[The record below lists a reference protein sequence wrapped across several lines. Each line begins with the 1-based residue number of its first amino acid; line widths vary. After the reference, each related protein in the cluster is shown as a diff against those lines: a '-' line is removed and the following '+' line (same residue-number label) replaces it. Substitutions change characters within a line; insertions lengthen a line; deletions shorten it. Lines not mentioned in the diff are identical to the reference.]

1 MRRLGLLVAML
12 AVAACQDADLPTDL
26 SADRPPTPGDGVHEP
41 SGYGG
46 IDAGAAL
53 SASETNL
60 WFNNADQI
68 DYSRP
73 EWMADLP
80 DSLPISA
87 ISVPGTH
94 ETMARFGGPAPRC
107 QTLTLE
113 QQLNAGLRA
122 FDIRLRHI
130 EDVFAIHHRAYFQ
143 NAYFGN
149 DVLQVFIDFLAAHPS
164 ETIFMRAQREHNV
177 QDVTRS
183 FGATFAWYMAS
194 YGHAV
199 WQTDDPTTYPTLGEV
214 RGKIVILQEC
224 HADKDD
230 DLPCDGGMFAPVKSY
245 GYPWSALSIQDD
257 YKVYWTHVSMNGKW
271 ENIWNHLW
279 LAAASDP
286 SIMFANFTSGSTGMN
301 PVDVARGIWIPFKY
315 SDGMNERTYRYLKYV
330 LDQGVH
336 WRTGLILSDFPGPG
350 LIDVIIA
357 HNGLPLTLDNA
368 APVAVAGG
376 PYAADEG
383 SPVTFDATGSSD
395 AENEALLYRWDFD
408 GDGTFDTDW
417 SSSPTAS
424 HTWFD
429 DFEGT
434 AQVEVT
440 DGHPTHVD
448 LDVAEVTVHN
458 VAPAVTIDSLDSPV
472 PGCILPGQ
480 PVELFGSFSDPGYLD
495 THSAEWDFGDG
506 VSVTGTLTEE
516 NAAPDATGTVHDVH
530 TYGSPGTVT
539 VALAVADDD
548 GGVGEANTAVHVM
561 TAAEA
566 VDFIDDYIQALPE
579 TSFKGPADRRKH
591 ALSNKLKATKAIL
604 GGGNPA
610 AAVNKLRNDI
620 RASMDGA
627 VGGTPGNDWIVEPEA
642 QEDLCLMIDE
652 LIAFLQ
658 TVP

>member
-1 MRRLGLLVAML
+1 MQRLVSLVAIL
-12 AVAACQDADLPTDL
+12 AAVACQDADLPTDL
-26 SADRPPTPGDGVHEP
+26 SADRPGTPDVGVGEP
-41 SGYGG
+41 SGYGSF
-46 IDAGAAL
+46 DAGAAL

-60 WFNNADQI
+60 WFNNAEQI

-122 FDIRLRHI
+122 FDIRPRHI
-130 EDVFAIHHRAYFQ
+130 ADVFAIHHKAYFQ

-164 ETIFMRAQREHNV
+164 ETIFMRAKREYNV
-177 QDVTRS
+177 ADVTRS

-214 RGKIVILQEC
+214 RGKIVILQQC
-224 HADKDD
+224 RADEND

-245 GYPWSALSIQDD
+245 GFPWSALSIQDD
-257 YKVYWTHVSMNGKW
+257 YVVYWTHASMNGKW
-271 ENIWNHLW
+271 ENIRQQLL
-279 LAAASDP
+279 LAATSDP
-286 SIMFANFTSGSTGMN
+286 STMFVNFTSGSTWMN
-301 PVDVARGIWIPFKY
+301 PVDVARGIWIPFKH
-315 SDGMNERTYRYLKYV
+315 SDGMNERTYRTLRAL
-330 LDQGVH
+330 LDQGVII
-336 WRTGLILSDFPGPG
+336 RTGLIMSDFPGPG

-368 APVAVAGG
+368 APVAVANG

-395 AENEALLYRWDFD
+395 AENEPLQYRWDVD

-417 SSSPTAS
+417 SSSPTATY
-424 HTWFD
+424 TWFD
-429 DFEGT
+429 DHEGT

-448 LDVAEVTVHN
+448 LDVAEVTIHN
-458 VAPAVTIDSLDSPV
+458 VAPAVTIDSLGSPV

-506 VSVTGTLTEE
+506 MPVPGTLAEE
-516 NAAPDATGTVHDVH
+516 NAVPDATGTVRDVH
-530 TYGSPGTVT
+530 VYGMPGSVT
-539 VALAVADDD
+539 VALEVADDD
-548 GGVGEANTAVHVM
+548 GGVGDANTAVHVM
-561 TAAEA
+561 TAEEA
-566 VDFIDDYIQALPE
+566 IDFIDDYIQQLPA
-579 TSFKGPADRRKH
+579 TSFKGPADQRKN
-591 ALSNKLKATKAIL
+591 ALSNKLKATKAML

-627 VGGTPGNDWIVEPEA
+627 VGGTPNNDWIVEPEA
-642 QEDLCLMIDE
+642 QEELCLMIDE
-652 LIAFLQ
+652 LITYLQ
-658 TVP
+658 TVR

>member
-26 SADRPPTPGDGVHEP
+26 SADRPPTPGDGVQEP

-46 IDAGAAL
+46 FDAGAAL
-53 SASETNL
+53 FASETNL
-60 WFNNADQI
+60 WFNNAEAI
-68 DYSRP
+68 DYLRP
-73 EWMADLP
+73 DWMGDLP
-80 DSLPISA
+80 DDLPISA

-94 ETMARFGGPAPRC
+94 DTMARFGGPAPRC

-113 QQLNAGLRA
+113 KQLNAGVRA

-130 EDVFAIHHRAYFQ
+130 EDVFAIHHKAYFQ

-164 ETIFMRAQREHNV
+164 ETIIMRAQREWSVSN
-177 QDVTRS
+177 VTRS
-183 FGATFAWYMAS
+183 FGATFAWYMS
-194 YGHAV
+194 LYGDAV

-214 RGKIVILQEC
+214 RGKIVILQQCKSDEE
-224 HADKDD
+224 DD
-230 DLPCDGGMFAPVKSY
+230 GPCDGGMFAPVKSY
-245 GYPWSALSIQDD
+245 GLPWSALSIQDD
-257 YKVYWTHVSMNGKW
+257 YVVYWTHASMNGKW
-271 ENIWNHLW
+271 DDIWNQLR
-279 LAAASDP
+279 LAAVSDS
-286 SIMFANFTSGSTGMN
+286 SIMFANFTSGSTWMN

-315 SDGMNERTYRYLKYV
+315 SDGMNERTYRALRT
-330 LDQGVH
+330 LLNQGVTI
-336 WRTGLILSDFPGPG
+336 RTGLIMSDFPGPG
-350 LIDVIIA
+350 LIDMVVA

-376 PYAADEG
+376 PYTADEG
-383 SPVTFDATGSSD
+383 SPVTFDASGSSD
-395 AENEALLYRWDFD
+395 AENEPLQYRWDFD

-417 SSSPTAS
+417 SSSPTATY
-424 HTWFD
+424 TWFD
-429 DFEGT
+429 DYEGT

-458 VAPAVTIDSLDSPV
+458 VAPAVTIDSVGSPV

-480 PVELFGSFSDPGYLD
+480 PVELFGSFGDPGYLD

-506 VSVTGTLTEE
+506 MPVTGTLTEE
-516 NAAPDATGTVHDVH
+516 NEAPDATGTVRDVH
-530 TYGSPGTVT
+530 VYGAPGTVT
-539 VALAVADDD
+539 VALEVADDD
-548 GGVGEANTAVHVM
+548 GGVGEASTAVHVM
-561 TAAEA
+561 TAEEA
-566 VDFIDDYIQALPE
+566 IDFIDHYIRQLPA
-579 TSFKGPADRRKH
+579 TSFKGPPDQRKH
-591 ALSNKLKATKAIL
+591 ALSNKLQATKAML

-610 AAVNKLRNDI
+610 AAVNKLYHDV

-627 VGGTPGNDWIVEPEA
+627 VGGNPGNDWIVEPGA
-642 QEDLCLMIDE
+642 QEALCFMIDE

-658 TVP
+658 TVG